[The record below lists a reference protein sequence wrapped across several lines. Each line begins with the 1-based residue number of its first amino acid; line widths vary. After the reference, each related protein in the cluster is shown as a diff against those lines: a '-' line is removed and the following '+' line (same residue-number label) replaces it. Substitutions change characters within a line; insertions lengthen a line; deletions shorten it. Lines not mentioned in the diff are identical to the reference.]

1 MIMSMS
7 KNHELGIFMIMSM
20 SQLTT
25 FVSEFMNFWRFV
37 VILRD
42 RVHELLRCMFMIFRE
57 PVSNVGGIK
66 GGGSKGNRMFSARIK
81 PLNSV
86 RFEQYMYSVKAPFKL

>member
-7 KNHELGIFMIMSM
+7 KNHELGIFMSMSM
-20 SQLTT
+20 SQLMT

-42 RVHELLRCMFMIFRE
+42 RIHELLRSLFMNFRE
-57 PVSNVGGIK
+57 PVSNFKGI
-66 GGGSKGNRMFSARIK
+66 
-81 PLNSV
+81 
-86 RFEQYMYSVKAPFKL
+86 

>member
-20 SQLTT
+20 SQLTA

-37 VILRD
+37 VIFRD
-42 RVHELLRCMFMIFRE
+42 RVHELLRFLFMNFRE
-57 PVSNVGGIK
+57 PVSNFKGI
-66 GGGSKGNRMFSARIK
+66 
-81 PLNSV
+81 
-86 RFEQYMYSVKAPFKL
+86 